1 MVFDPAIGT
10 AEGQRDR
17 LRQLEEESLLRTVS
31 TLAAAVDARDAWTHS
46 HSRNVAMFAVAL
58 ARHIGTPEERVR
70 RIEMAALLH
79 DVGKIGVRD
88 SILTKEGD
96 LDRFEYE
103 MVREHPVLGEK
114 ILRSTAAQD
123 ILPWVLHHHERWDGG
138 GYPDGL
144 AGEAIPFEARI
155 IALCDA
161 YDAMRSDR
169 PYREGI
175 SEAGAL
181 RELAATAGGQFDP
194 TLTRALLEVVRS
206 GEVAAPPEH
215 RVEAE

>member
-1 MVFDPAIGT
+1 M
-10 AEGQRDR
+10 RR
-17 LRQLEEESLLRTVS
+17 LEEESLLRTVR
-31 TLAAAVDARDAWTHS
+31 TLAAAVDARDACTHS
-46 HSRNVAMFAVAL
+46 HSRNVATFSVAL
-58 ARHIGTPEERVR
+58 ARHIGLPEERVR

-79 DVGKIGVRD
+79 DVGKIGIRD
-88 SILTKEGD
+88 SVLTKKDD
-96 LDRFEYE
+96 LDRFEFE

-123 ILPWVLHHHERWDGG
+123 ILPWVLHHHERWDGN
-138 GYPDGL
+138 GYPAGL
-144 AGEAIPFEARI
+144 AGNSIPFEARI

-181 RELAATAGGQFDP
+181 LELATTAGGQFDP
-194 TLTRALLEVVRS
+194 ELTRAFMEVVRS
-206 GEVAAPPEH
+206 GEVAPPLEH
-215 RVEAE
+215 RVEVE